1 MEKTDKK
8 EKTERHDISD
18 PGILK
23 VRRINYMNNTLSII
37 TNKLV
42 SAGMEKKEAE
52 MLIAKFLEEEVF
64 DYVSCVVEQT
74 KQLIKE
80 ESSFSA

>member
-1 MEKTDKK
+1 MWRKLIK
-8 EKTERHDISD
+8 KTERHDISD

-23 VRRINYMNNTLSII
+23 VRRINYINNTLSII